1 MTKKRFIY
9 VIVFILF
16 VVFILF
22 SAFTSNP
29 SLEGDRKASKPASQA
44 MALMTVFVKKWLTL
58 SRKNM
63 ESTLERFR
71 LKSK

>member
-29 SLEGDRKASKPASQA
+29 SLEGDRESIKACISSHG
-44 MALMTVFVKKWLTL
+44 VDDSICKKMVNTF
-58 SRKNM
+58 KEKYGVNP
-63 ESTLERFR
+63 
-71 LKSK
+71 